1 MEISVN
7 LFSSESAVVKR
18 PIFTQ
23 ALVTAFGSKSTYS
36 TALSWQTKLVAY
48 AKDLAKLDAKQ
59 KRSSAKKLPV
69 DEAKRKKVLV
79 RKIALAKH
87 MRGLYMSALG
97 LGSFI
102 PATATTIQR
111 SRAGSDMYPVGKKVR
126 LEIQKAPGAVKPRT
140 NQDKAPAVSGPELLN
155 SILKKHTLYQ
165 VDGSAII
172 KAVSVGGG
180 RLAAQ
185 LLCDITSI
193 TKTSATVNS
202 PVFGTLKFAL
212 TPAGVKKLMDAV
224 SAATG
229 GRYGAFKSESSAGS
243 EKAKKMG
250 LISAGFGRYRSKEGG
265 PITHKIV
272 GGKLVKAQA
281 SGKSPEAKT
290 SDYVIQN
297 LNFPMCKS
305 VKDMLAHIAKKGN
318 KKLTVIGETHATAN
332 LPVRCGLTGSKSD
345 LEQFLK
351 IHVKE
356 VPGDSKAKVESVA
369 SIQKRMAP
377 VVKAHNARVDK
388 EESKSDVAS
397 LERLDELEDEI
408 KDLRKRL
415 LREYQD
421 YLEDGDEYDSD
432 DADDFVSDDDD
443 MSKLLSEKYRLEKRL
458 KKK

>member
-7 LFSSESAVVKR
+7 LFASESAVAKR
-18 PIFTQ
+18 SVRTETLI
-23 ALVTAFGSKSTYS
+23 TAFGSKSTYS

-48 AKDLAKLDAKQ
+48 TKDLAKIDAKQ

-69 DEAKRKKVLV
+69 DEAKRKKALV

-87 MRGLYMSALG
+87 MRGLYMAALD
-97 LGSFI
+97 LGGFI

-126 LEIQKAPGAVKPRT
+126 LEIQKAPGAVKPRA
-140 NQDKAPAVSGPELLN
+140 NQDKASEVSGPELLN
-155 SILKKHTLYQ
+155 SLLKKHTLYQ
-165 VDGSAII
+165 VDGKAII
-172 KAVSVGGG
+172 KAVHVGGG
-180 RLAAQ
+180 RQAAQ

-202 PVFGTLKFAL
+202 PVFGKVKFAL

-224 SAATG
+224 SDATG

-272 GGKLVKAQA
+272 DGKLVKAPA
-281 SGKSPEAKT
+281 SGNSSGAKT

-318 KKLTVIGETHATAN
+318 KKLTVIGEAHATAH
-332 LPVRCGLTGSKSD
+332 LPVRCGLRGSKAD

-351 IHVKE
+351 SHVKD
-356 VPGDSKAKVESVA
+356 VPTDSKAKIESVD
-369 SIQKRMAP
+369 SIQKLLAP
-377 VVKAHNARVDK
+377 VTKAHNDSVDESSKKDTSTKKRLAELEGEIKNMRKQLLK
-388 EESKSDVAS
+388 EYRD
-397 LERLDELEDEI
+397 DLEDE
-408 KDLRKRL
+408 D
-415 LREYQD
+415 D
-421 YLEDGDEYDSD
+421 YDAD
-432 DADDFVSDDDD
+432 DADDYVADDDD
-443 MSKLLSEKYRLEKRL
+443 MRKLLDEKYRLTKRL